1 MSILVPTAPAS
12 DQLHRDALTVLQ
24 PGFVGTEPPD
34 WLRRHLA
41 GALARLNAGAG
52 AASRVERLVL
62 VAEPP
67 SLEAGELTDKGYLN
81 QRVVVE
87 QRGDVVE
94 LLYAEEPEPGRVI
107 VAGC

>member
-1 MSILVPTAPAS
+1 M
-12 DQLHRDALTVLQ
+12 
-24 PGFVGTEPPD
+24 
-34 WLRRHLA
+34 
-41 GALARLNAGAG
+41 
-52 AASRVERLVL
+52 L